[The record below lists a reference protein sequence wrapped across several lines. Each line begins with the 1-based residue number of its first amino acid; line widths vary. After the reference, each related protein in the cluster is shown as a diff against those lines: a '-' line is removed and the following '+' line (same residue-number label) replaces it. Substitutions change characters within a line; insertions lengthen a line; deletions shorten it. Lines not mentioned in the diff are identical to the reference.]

1 MKLNQRLFLPTDNI
15 GLVLFRI
22 AFGFLMCFHCIDYL
36 ADGSVFRLY
45 IEPPFTFN
53 FIGFDFLQPLPGN
66 GMYYYF
72 GLMALLGIL
81 IMIGYRYRL
90 VSTLFALLWTALYL
104 MQKSGYNNHHY
115 LVLLISWLMVLMP
128 ANRNLSVDAYLNKSI
143 KTDYCEQWIYWLFII
158 QIGIVYFFAA
168 ASKLTP
174 DWYSGKFIEIRFSRW
189 SMHPSL
195 GFIYGNKLFQLFIS
209 YAGIVF
215 DFLIVPLLL
224 WRRTR
229 ALAVI
234 ASILFHLFNS
244 FTFHIGIF
252 PYLSIAFLLLFIDP
266 ATLRKVFL
274 RNNITTLKAYENL
287 KPVNHKIKLIF
298 FYSYLLVQ
306 LLMPMRYLM
315 YPGNVFWTEEGY
327 RMSWKMM
334 LRTKSGTVYFR
345 VKDPVTKQEWKE
357 EPGKIFQLPHMMW
370 LSGSPDIIWQYAQRL
385 KRSYQAKGIANPEVY
400 AIGKVS
406 MNRKPAQALV
416 DSTINLAAEKWQPF
430 THSAWIVPFAEK

>member
-1 MKLNQRLFLPTDNI
+1 
-15 GLVLFRI
+15 
-22 AFGFLMCFHCIDYL
+22 
-36 ADGSVFRLY
+36 
-45 IEPPFTFN
+45 
-53 FIGFDFLQPLPGN
+53 
-66 GMYYYF
+66 
-72 GLMALLGIL
+72 
-81 IMIGYRYRL
+81 
-90 VSTLFALLWTALYL
+90 
-104 MQKSGYNNHHY
+104 
-115 LVLLISWLMVLMP
+115 
-128 ANRNLSVDAYLNKSI
+128 
-143 KTDYCEQWIYWLFII
+143 
-158 QIGIVYFFAA
+158 
-168 ASKLTP
+168 
-174 DWYSGKFIEIRFSRW
+174 
-189 SMHPSL
+189 MHPSL
-195 GFIYGNKLFQLFIS
+195 GFIYGNKLFQMFIS

-266 ATLRKVFL
+266 ATLRRKFL
-274 RNNITTLKAYENL
+274 RQDAAPEESTDYLQTGNQ
-287 KPVNHKIKLIF
+287 KIKRIF

>member
-174 DWYSGKFIEIRFSRW
+174 G
-189 SMHPSL
+189 L
-195 GFIYGNKLFQLFIS
+195 
-209 YAGIVF
+209 
-215 DFLIVPLLL
+215 
-224 WRRTR
+224 
-229 ALAVI
+229 
-234 ASILFHLFNS
+234 
-244 FTFHIGIF
+244 
-252 PYLSIAFLLLFIDP
+252 
-266 ATLRKVFL
+266 
-274 RNNITTLKAYENL
+274 
-287 KPVNHKIKLIF
+287 
-298 FYSYLLVQ
+298 
-306 LLMPMRYLM
+306 
-315 YPGNVFWTEEGY
+315 VFW
-327 RMSWKMM
+327 
-334 LRTKSGTVYFR
+334 
-345 VKDPVTKQEWKE
+345 Q
-357 EPGKIFQLPHMMW
+357 IH
-370 LSGSPDIIWQYAQRL
+370 
-385 KRSYQAKGIANPEVY
+385 
-400 AIGKVS
+400 
-406 MNRKPAQALV
+406 
-416 DSTINLAAEKWQPF
+416 
-430 THSAWIVPFAEK
+430 